1 MIYGPFADLG
11 PPQALVLKHDILA
24 NERRMMWRSGRALQ
38 AKPARAIR
46 SRVGTTPADDVV
58 AGTHHPMYEKRS
70 GFHVGSDSR
79 SHVPGHFIVRGLL
92 L

>member
-1 MIYGPFADLG
+1 MSDACFCVPTIYPCRYFAVSGGLIDFGIYGPFADHD
-11 PPQALVLKHDILA
+11 PPQALVLKSDEILG

-58 AGTHHPMYEKRS
+58 AG
-70 GFHVGSDSR
+70 
-79 SHVPGHFIVRGLL
+79 IL
-92 L
+92 